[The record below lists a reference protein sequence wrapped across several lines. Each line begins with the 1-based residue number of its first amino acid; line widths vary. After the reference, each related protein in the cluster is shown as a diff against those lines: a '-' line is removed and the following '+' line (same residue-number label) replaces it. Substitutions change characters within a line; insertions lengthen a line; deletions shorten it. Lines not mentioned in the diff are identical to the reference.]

1 MYMDYF
7 IPVIETSQDEFIIG
21 LLITCIILF
30 ILLFITMINLSLF
43 KSKYKKL
50 NKGSSGFSFDE
61 HILMNKKAIEAMKKD
76 QLEVFHRMDLFDQ
89 RLKKVYSKVNL
100 YKYDAFENQGGKLS
114 FILVMLDDNR
124 DGFILHNLHNNDFS
138 YLYSKK
144 VERGATVETLTP
156 EENKILLETINEK

>member
-1 MYMDYF
+1 MEHI
-7 IPVIETSQDEFIIG
+7 IPVIENSQSEFVLGLII
-21 LLITCIILF
+21 TTIILF

-43 KSKYKKL
+43 RSKYKKL

-61 HILMNKKAIEAMKKD
+61 HILNNKKAIEAMKKE
-76 QLEVFHRMDLFDQ
+76 QLDVYHRMDIFDQ
-89 RLKKVYSKVNL
+89 RLKKAYSKVNL
-100 YKYDAFENQGGKLS
+100 YKYNAFENQGGKLS

-144 VERGATVETLTP
+144 VERGTTVETLTP
-156 EENKILLETINEK
+156 EESKMLLETINQ

>member
-1 MYMDYF
+1 MEHI
-7 IPVIETSQDEFIIG
+7 IPVIENSQSEFVLGLII
-21 LLITCIILF
+21 TTVILF

-43 KSKYKKL
+43 RSKYKKL

-61 HILMNKKAIEAMKKD
+61 HILNNKKAIEAIKKE
-76 QLEVFHRMDLFDQ
+76 QLDTYHRMDLFDQ
-89 RLKKVYSKVNL
+89 RLKKAYSKVNL
-100 YKYDAFENQGGKLS
+100 YKYNAFENQGGKLS

-144 VERGATVETLTP
+144 VERGTTEETLTP
-156 EENKILLETINEK
+156 EESKMLLETINLK